1 MVSGLK
7 KIICNW
13 NLKFNDKIGLK
24 INIKIK
30 FEQILGSTL
39 ILKFFYYLSIKNIRN
54 IFYNHSQT
62 HFLVCLIMILR
73 SIFSLFN
80 T

>member
-1 MVSGLK
+1 MGSGLK
-7 KIICNW
+7 KIICIW
-13 NLKFNDKIGLK
+13 DLKFKNKIGLK
-24 INIKIK
+24 INVKIN
-30 FEQILGSTL
+30 FGQILGFTL

>member
-39 ILKFFYYLSIKNIRN
+39 ILKFFYYLSIKNARN
-54 IFYNHSQT
+54 VF
-62 HFLVCLIMILR
+62 
-73 SIFSLFN
+73 
-80 T
+80 